1 MLLPTVMAGCVLPA
15 VRIHWTMAPAATNHR
30 PVAADCVFLQSADK
44 KTSHSRPLLHLSYS
58 SMKENIEDEVITL
71 ADGKTANN
79 LRGAALAGI
88 SIGISQT
95 DCQKNYL
102 YCDPY
107 HDNCCPGK
115 FICLKLET
123 QQRTFHFISSST
135 LYKNLFCYF
144 SSLRCGLPLHFV
156 LFNCIPE

>member
-15 VRIHWTMAPAATNHR
+15 VRIHWTMAPAAANHR

-44 KTSHSRPLLHLSYS
+44 KTSHSRPLLRLSYS

-88 SIGISQT
+88 GIV
-95 DCQKNYL
+95 
-102 YCDPY
+102 
-107 HDNCCPGK
+107 
-115 FICLKLET
+115 
-123 QQRTFHFISSST
+123 IS
-135 LYKNLFCYF
+135 
-144 SSLRCGLPLHFV
+144 
-156 LFNCIPE
+156 